1 MKVEKTGQQGAQSG
15 QTIVPVG
22 CSCLHFS
29 AIKPL
34 TSKAGSKNPELTRPP
49 AIDSLSVNRL
59 FTNEPMNYPPPP
71 FRLGLGSATVPV
83 AAVGVPPTAFRAG
96 SFRPEAESG
105 GRDARAPHKGP
116 IAESESI
123 GVMNIILHPRLSA
136 FFVNTAGS
144 VRREPNSL
152 LAAGKKRPDGSQYPS
167 DDAEPQANQG

>member
-1 MKVEKTGQQGAQSG
+1 
-15 QTIVPVG
+15 IVPVG
-22 CSCLHFS
+22 CFCLHFS

-123 GVMNIILHPRLSA
+123 GVNRPESESIGVMNIILHP
-136 FFVNTAGS
+136 
-144 VRREPNSL
+144 
-152 LAAGKKRPDGSQYPS
+152 
-167 DDAEPQANQG
+167 